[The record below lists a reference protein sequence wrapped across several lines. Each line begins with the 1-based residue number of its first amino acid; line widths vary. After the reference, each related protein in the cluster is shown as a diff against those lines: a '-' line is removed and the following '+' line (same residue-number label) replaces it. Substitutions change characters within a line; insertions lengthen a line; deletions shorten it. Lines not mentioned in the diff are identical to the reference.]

1 MPFIFGVVL
10 FYEILQSG
18 AHFEAL
24 SLEKAV
30 KWLQL
35 QGFCLWTSAIW
46 DEVWSFL
53 KIGSRKWGKLYE
65 ISCWS
70 LFIFQISAFWKAPF
84 CVLEFLTRL
93 QTSLFFSFF
102 CMSSF
107 HATCHFFLGRAVQL
121 AASWFPDQRLNPC
134 RGSES
139 AES

>member
-1 MPFIFGVVL
+1 MFGVVL
-10 FYEILQSG
+10 LYEILQSG

-35 QGFCLWTSAIW
+35 QGFCLWTWAIW

-53 KIGSRKWGKLYE
+53 KTGSGEWAKLYE

-70 LFIFQISAFWKAPF
+70 LFVFQISAFWKAPF
-84 CVLEFLTRL
+84 CVLEFLTCL
-93 QTSLFFSFF
+93 QTPLFFSFV
-102 CMSSF
+102 CMSPF
-107 HATCHFFLGRAVQL
+107 HAIFFLGRAVQL
-121 AASWFPDQRLNPC
+121 AASWFPDQGLNPC

>member
-35 QGFCLWTSAIW
+35 QGFCLWTWAIW

-93 QTSLFFSFF
+93 QTSLFFIFLHVFISCHMPFF
-102 CMSSF
+102 RPC
-107 HATCHFFLGRAVQL
+107 C
-121 AASWFPDQRLNPC
+121 AACSILVPDQRLNPC
-134 RGSES
+134 HGN
-139 AES
+139 